1 MKNSRWFNA
10 AGLKGHGSMKY
21 MVERDGG
28 VVGPYDLDQLK
39 ERLESNY
46 FSLSNLVCEDQ
57 GGRWMPLS
65 ELFRVKPEV
74 EKAAKPPSLLDRL
87 RSVVTGPLKK

>member
-1 MKNSRWFNA
+1 
-10 AGLKGHGSMKY
+10 MKY

-46 FSLSNLVCEDQ
+46 FSLSDLVCLDT

-65 ELFRVKPEV
+65 ELFRMKPDEN
-74 EKAAKPPSLLDRL
+74 APKPGLLERL
-87 RSVVTGPLKK
+87 KSKVIGQRVR